1 MLFYTQ
7 KYKFIV
13 LAMQACHWFSNA
25 KEKISYKLLNNMAEN
40 GKIINQVTTV
50 NRKRQFIIPLITGN
64 KPSFLLLTYDLVIK
78 SNDIG

>member
-50 NRKRQFIIPLITGN
+50 
-64 KPSFLLLTYDLVIK
+64 K
-78 SNDIG
+78 S